1 MALDL
6 SRLGL
11 MVGEEALA
19 RLSQARILVCG
30 LGGVGSWAAEA
41 LCRCGVGTLGLA
53 DFDEVHA
60 SNLNRQL
67 PALHSTLGCP
77 KTAAVAG
84 RLRDINPTVALAEFP
99 ARLTPENIPAL
110 LEERPWSAVLDA
122 VDDRAA
128 KLSLLKE
135 CRSRKIPV
143 VTSLGAANLTDPTQL
158 EITTLEKTSGSPLA
172 RILRKTLRREN
183 VPLDFPCVASREL
196 PLLCQAEAEN
206 PGERRPMGSL
216 VTVTAIAGLLCA
228 HALLRPLLELDQ
240 RPRRGMTQSA
250 EKRDES

>member
-11 MVGEEALA
+11 LVGEEALA
-19 RLSQARILVCG
+19 RLSQTRILVCG

-53 DFDEVHA
+53 DFDEVHS

-67 PALHSTLGCP
+67 PALHSTLGRP
-77 KTAAVAG
+77 KTAVVAE
-84 RLRDINPTVALAEFP
+84 RLRDVNPGGRLVELP
-99 ARLTPENIPAL
+99 GRLTPGNIPAL
-110 LEERPWSAVLDA
+110 LANRAWSAVLDA

-128 KLSLLKE
+128 KLALLKE
-135 CRSRKIPV
+135 CRSRGIPV
-143 VTSLGAANLTDPTQL
+143 VTSLGAANLTDPAQL

-172 RILRKTLRREN
+172 RILRKTLRREG
-183 VPLDFPCVASREL
+183 VPLDIPCVASREL
-196 PLLCQAEAEN
+196 PLLCQAEAEA

-216 VTVTAIAGLLCA
+216 VTVTATAGLLCA
-228 HALLRPLLELDQ
+228 HALLEPLLEMHK
-240 RPRRGMTQSA
+240 RPRRGNTILKS
-250 EKRDES
+250 DDF